1 MPKEKKKFKETRIGI
16 FLKEKAPAILD
27 KIGDVLPDKGVLG
40 IVKNIIDKDETL
52 SEADKLEASERIK
65 QDLEMYEIDRLDRAD
80 ARAREREYVK
90 SGKKDWMMFATGI
103 TALLSFIGMVIA
115 VIMYP
120 EKYQDN
126 PIFHQLMGVIE
137 GVALTIFAYY
147 YGSSKGSRDK
157 TTLLGK
163 K

>member
-1 MPKEKKKFKETRIGI
+1 MKKKFKETRIGL

-65 QDLEMYEIDRLDRAD
+65 QDLEMYESDRLDRAD

-103 TALLSFIGMVIA
+103 TALLSFIAMVIA

-126 PIFHQLMGVIE
+126 PIFHQLI
-137 GVALTIFAYY
+137 L
-147 YGSSKGSRDK
+147 
-157 TTLLGK
+157 
-163 K
+163 